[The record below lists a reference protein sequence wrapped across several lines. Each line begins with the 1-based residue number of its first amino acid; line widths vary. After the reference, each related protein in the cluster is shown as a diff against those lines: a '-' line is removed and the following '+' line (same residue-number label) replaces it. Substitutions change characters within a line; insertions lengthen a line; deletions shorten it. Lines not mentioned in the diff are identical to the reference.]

1 MRRTHCSNKKT
12 LGFLRNRVFFVEL
25 QKINC
30 YNTFHKNIFMYIM
43 KKNIFIFRHGQTD
56 KNLAQKW
63 QGSGCD
69 DVLNETGKKQAEALS
84 EKVKNLGLEKLYC
97 SSLTRARQTAEYIAK
112 NHNDLLI
119 EVMPDL
125 REVYFGTAEG
135 LTSDEVRK
143 IYGEE
148 FEHQLLNPDQ
158 NTWYWHFPEGECK
171 HDVFLRVDA
180 CLRQIV
186 AKAENVVGVVCHA
199 GVISALQCGY
209 QLENVSFENCAVLH
223 LQYDCE
229 NGSFIKV
236 D

>member
-1 MRRTHCSNKKT
+1 
-12 LGFLRNRVFFVEL
+12 
-25 QKINC
+25 
-30 YNTFHKNIFMYIM
+30 M
-43 KKNIFIFRHGQTD
+43 KKDIFIFRHGQTD

-97 SSLTRARQTAEYIAK
+97 SSLTRAQQTAGYIAK
-112 NHNDLLI
+112 NYDNLTV

-135 LTSDEVRK
+135 LTFDEVRQ
-143 IYGEE
+143 IYGKE
-148 FEHQLLNPDQ
+148 FEQQLMNPDQ
-158 NTWYWHFPEGECK
+158 KTWYLHFPDGECK
-171 HDVFLRVDA
+171 YDAFCRVDA

-186 AKAENVVGVVCHA
+186 GKSESVAGVVCHA

-209 QLENVSFENCAVLH
+209 QLKNVSFENCAVLH

-229 NGSFIKV
+229 SGNFYKI

>member
-1 MRRTHCSNKKT
+1 
-12 LGFLRNRVFFVEL
+12 
-25 QKINC
+25 
-30 YNTFHKNIFMYIM
+30 MYIM
-43 KKNIFIFRHGQTD
+43 MKDIFIFRHGQTD

-97 SSLTRARQTAEYIAK
+97 SSLTRSKQTAEYIAK
-112 NHNDLLI
+112 NYNNLPV

-125 REVYFGTAEG
+125 REVYFGSAEG
-135 LTSDEVRK
+135 LTFDEVRQ

-148 FEHQLLNPDQ
+148 FEQQLLNPNQ
-158 NTWYWHFPEGECK
+158 ETWYWCFPEGECK
-171 HDVFLRVDA
+171 HDVFNRVDA
-180 CLRQIV
+180 CLRQIA
-186 AKAENVVGVVCHA
+186 AKAESTVGIVCHA

-209 QLENVSFENCAVLH
+209 QLKNVSFENCAVLH

-229 NGSFIKV
+229 SGNFYKI

>member
-1 MRRTHCSNKKT
+1 
-12 LGFLRNRVFFVEL
+12 
-25 QKINC
+25 
-30 YNTFHKNIFMYIM
+30 M
-43 KKNIFIFRHGQTD
+43 KKDIFIFRHGQTD

-84 EKVKNLGLEKLYC
+84 EKVKNFGLEKLYC
-97 SSLTRARQTAEYIAK
+97 SSLTRAQQTAGYIAK
-112 NHNDLLI
+112 NYDNLTV

-135 LTSDEVRK
+135 LTFDEVRQ
-143 IYGEE
+143 IYGKE
-148 FEHQLLNPDQ
+148 FEQQLMNPDQ
-158 NTWYWHFPEGECK
+158 KTWYLHFPDGECK
-171 HDVFLRVDA
+171 YDAFCRVDA

-186 AKAENVVGVVCHA
+186 GESESVVGIVCHA

-209 QLENVSFENCAVLH
+209 QLKNVSFENCAVLH

-229 NGSFIKV
+229 SGNFNKI